1 MLPSWTSLTAAD
13 LVGAAALTFSC
24 LWPLMKRRRSILV
37 GQAAANLL
45 FTTHYILLGAHT
57 AAALCVL
64 VLTQIL
70 AALPERRGWWQK
82 VAFGVTIP
90 GIALVA
96 GATWSGLPT
105 VLSAL
110 GISFSTM
117 ARWQSDTR
125 RMRWFLLGAGAFWVS
140 HNILVMSPFAIAA
153 DVMAAAGNITRLWAD
168 RRKAEPA
175 TVSGGLAAA

>member
-13 LVGAAALTFSC
+13 IVGAAALTCSC
-24 LWPLMKRRRSILV
+24 LWPLMKRRRAILV
-37 GQAAANLL
+37 GQAAANIL
-45 FTTHYILLGAHT
+45 FTTHYVLLGAHT

-70 AALPERRGWWQK
+70 VALPERRGWLQK

-90 GIALVA
+90 GIAIVA

-105 VLSAL
+105 ILSSL

-125 RMRWFLLGAGAFWVS
+125 RMRWFLLGAGVFWAS

-153 DVMAAAGNITRLWAD
+153 DAMAAAGNITRLWAD
-168 RRKAEPA
+168 RRKAAPA
-175 TVSGGLAAA
+175 VSGSGLAAA